1 MEAERM
7 SELEYRLGTQG
18 DVEEVRALLASEG
31 LPVEDLGRGTQEL
44 VVARAGG
51 RLVGCVAVEIAG
63 EDCLLRSLAVARDW
77 RGRGIAAAL
86 NERAVALA
94 TLRGARTAWLL
105 TTTAETYAARMGFEQ
120 VYRTAAPPAI
130 AALPQFRSI
139 CPSTAAC
146 MRRSIVGEP
155 RHYPR
160 DVLRLKPDVPG
171 ASFFGVALDRVML
184 TYFEVAPGARFERHV
199 HEAEQITM
207 VLEGELTFELDG
219 GREARVGPGEVI
231 ALPSGA
237 PHAARAGTAPVKAVD
252 AWSPPRR

>member
-1 MEAERM
+1 M
-7 SELEYRLGTQG
+7 SEIAYRIGTKG
-18 DVEEVRALLASEG
+18 DEEAVRALLASEQ
-31 LPVEDLGRGTQEL
+31 LPVEDLGRGAQEF
-44 VVARAGG
+44 VVAHAGG
-51 RLVGCVAVEIAG
+51 RLVGCVAVEVAG

-77 RGRGIAAAL
+77 RGQRIAAAL
-86 NERAVALA
+86 NDRAVALA

-105 TTTAETYAARMGFEQ
+105 TTTAENYAARMGFEQ
-120 VYRTAAPPAI
+120 VYRTVVPPAI

-146 MRRSIVGEP
+146 MRRTIAGEA

-160 DVLRLKPDVPG
+160 DVLQLKPDVPG
-171 ASFFGVALDRVML
+171 ASYFGVALDHVML
-184 TYFEVAPGARFERHV
+184 TCFEVEPGVRFERHV

-231 ALPSGA
+231 ALPSGV
-237 PHAARAGTAPVKAVD
+237 PHAARAGGAKVKAVD
-252 AWSPPRR
+252 GWSPPRR